1 MRNILLT
8 FAILILTGLKG
19 YSQFCSGAGLSNM
32 GAITPTGA
40 WTNAAANS
48 GAKRYWTF
56 TATAGCTYDFSTC
69 NSVNTNDTYLR
80 LYSSATGGTVLALN
94 DDNGPFCTSN
104 KASLSWLCSTTGV
117 YSILMTNWSCANLSS
132 NSVFSYRVTCAPPFN
147 PCSSTTNISSCGTAT
162 TFTVS
167 SGNGSYNPPATSCG
181 FTTPG
186 QERIFTFTPTVTGN
200 YTISQPTSFGYIDWF
215 YKPVSG
221 GCNGTGWTCI
231 DDITNANTGNGN
243 VNIALTAGIQYYIM
257 ADPESTTGG
266 SVTFTINCP
275 QTYHPCSSITTISSC
290 GTTMNATFGSGTGAY
305 NPPTTSCGF
314 TTPGQ
319 EIIYTFTPTIT
330 GSYVLNQTS
339 SFGYIDYFFKPVSA
353 GCSGT
358 GWTCIDDLSGAVSS
372 VSFNLTSGIQYYIM
386 GDPETTTGGSAQFS
400 LSCPNP
406 PPAND
411 NCVNATSITLP
422 YNSGVVSNTGSTDD
436 APSSTCITSGSN
448 LWYKVVGDGQEYIA
462 TTCNASTNFDTEIAV
477 FTGACGTMTEVTCND
492 DDAACSS
499 SGVSSTVSWCATYGV
514 EYYISVGYY
523 TTGGGFGNFRLL
535 VNTGVGCSPLPIEL
549 LTFTG
554 EPYNDDVLLEWSTA
568 SEYNN
573 DYFFIE
579 KTYDGIKWEKIK
591 EVNATGFSTVKMDY
605 LTIDEN
611 PRNGLN
617 YYRLTQVDFDGQNET
632 FEIIAV
638 NMIGTKDCDYKFYN
652 MSGQLID
659 IQSVPPGIYFKRC
672 GEISTKFVKY

>member
-1 MRNILLT
+1 
-8 FAILILTGLKG
+8 
-19 YSQFCSGAGLSNM
+19 M
-32 GAITPTGA
+32 GSITPSGT
-40 WTNAAANS
+40 WTNTAANS
-48 GAKRYWTF
+48 GSKRYWTF

-80 LYSSATGGTVLALN
+80 LYSSATGGTVLTFN

-104 KASLSWLCSTTGV
+104 KASLSWLCPTTGV

-132 NSVFSYRVTCAPPFN
+132 NSVFSYRVTCAPAFN
-147 PCSSTTNISSCGTAT
+147 PCSSFTNISSCGTAT

-167 SGNGSYNPPATSCG
+167 SGNGAYNPPSTTCG
-181 FTTPG
+181 FSTPG

-231 DDITNANTGNGN
+231 DDITNANTGNAN
-243 VNIALTAGIQYYIM
+243 VNIALTAGVQYYIM

-275 QTYHPCSSITTISSC
+275 PTYNPCSSINTISSC
-290 GTTMNATFGSGTGAY
+290 GITITANISSGSGAY

-319 EIIYTFTPTIT
+319 EIIYQFTPTVT
-330 GSYVLNQTS
+330 GNYVISQPT
-339 SFGYIDYFFKPVSA
+339 SFGYIDYFYKLASS

-358 GWTCIDDLSGAVSS
+358 GWTCIDDISSSNTGNGNVNIPLVSG
-372 VSFNLTSGIQYYIM
+372 TTYYIM
-386 GDPETTTGGSAQFS
+386 LDPESTTGGTVQFS
-400 LSCPNP
+400 LTCPTP

-411 NCVNATSITLP
+411 NCANATSITLP
-422 YNSGVVSNTGSTDD
+422 YNSGVVSNNGSTDD

-462 TTCNASTNFDTEIAV
+462 TTCDASTNFDTEISV
-477 FTGACGTMTEVTCND
+477 FTGACGAMTEVTCND
-492 DDAACSS
+492 DDATCSS
-499 SGVSSTVSWCATYGV
+499 SGVSSTVSWCTTSGV

-535 VNTGVGCSPLPIEL
+535 VNNGVGCSPLPIEL
-549 LTFTG
+549 LSFTG
-554 EPYNDDVLLEWSTA
+554 EPYNNNVMLEWSTA

-579 KTYDGIKWEKIK
+579 KSTDGYQWSKISQV
-591 EVNATGFSTVKMDY
+591 EATGNSTVTMNYMVFDTEPKKG
-605 LTIDEN
+605 I
-611 PRNGLN
+611 N
-617 YYRLTQVDFDGQNET
+617 YYRLTQVDFDGQYET
-632 FEIIAV
+632 FNPIAV
-638 NMIGTKDCDYKFYN
+638 NIIDNSDCDYKFYN

-659 IQSVPPGIYFKRC
+659 IQTVPPGIYFKRC